1 MKQRMAEFLLE
12 MANLGLKTQFQ
23 FDAPGT
29 IFNPYNQYPSFRAS
43 GLTWMDKRHI
53 RQFGNRYNLGNPNW
67 TKPGIGHASAIIAR
81 AGSVPAL
88 AATAGVATIVAN
100 TKLAKDKNYVP
111 TYGQGSGMG
120 GSYSY
125 GSSLGF

>member
-1 MKQRMAEFLLE
+1 MNQAMAQFLLE
-12 MANLGLKTQFQ
+12 IVNIGVKTQTTL
-23 FDAPGT
+23 DAPGT
-29 IFNPYNQYPSFRAS
+29 IFNPYNQFPKWRPS
-43 GLTWMDKRHI
+43 GLTWMDRRHI

-81 AGSVPAL
+81 SVSAPAL
-88 AATAGVATIVAN
+88 VATSGVATIVAN
-100 TKLAKDKNYVP
+100 TTLAKEKNYVP

-120 GSYSY
+120 SSFSY